1 MFERLGSKLMSP
13 IRNVILRNER
23 EILREEL
30 KKEMI
35 TDLLEVKD
43 QSDEIGWRLYDYLG
57 ETGVMPDGNVLLN
70 EEVDEMTYMV
80 KDYLIEKL
88 EGSSREDDPAI

>member
-23 EILREEL
+23 EILKEEL

-35 TDLLEVKD
+35 TDLLKVED

-57 ETGVMPDGNVLLN
+57 ETGIMLDGNVLLN
-70 EEVDEMTYMV
+70 DEVDEMTYMV
-80 KDYLIEKL
+80 KDYIIEKM
-88 EGSSREDDPAI
+88 EGSNREDDTKN